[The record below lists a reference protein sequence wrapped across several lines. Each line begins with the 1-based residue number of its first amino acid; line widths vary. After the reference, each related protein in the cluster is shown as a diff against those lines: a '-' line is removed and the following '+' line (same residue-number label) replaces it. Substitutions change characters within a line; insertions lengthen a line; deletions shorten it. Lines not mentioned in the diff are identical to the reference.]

1 MLRSSPILIWTLC
14 AAVLALSICKAP
26 ARDLGQWEGAD
37 HLTREW
43 FNGLMRARR
52 AALALL
58 WAGGCLLGR
67 QL

>member
-1 MLRSSPILIWTLC
+1 MLKSSPIIIGTVWAT
-14 AAVLALSICKAP
+14 VLVLFISAAP